1 MTNEKE
7 PTRGLNFVKKWGR
20 ARPAF
25 ASLVDFCSDI
35 SKIDYGIGQALS
47 SFFGSQLGV
56 DRKLKF
62 WHCEMRH
69 FPKLNERAGHETS
82 DAASATEQYYND
94 YNYPFEGHPSGLADP
109 YFKDD
114 PLQPDAKGIP
124 FRIIHTRSITNDRAK
139 MAALSFIEQDDFLR
153 DIFNW
158 GGTGDAG
165 AWDGK
170 NLLGIDYSKR
180 LATKSEI
187 IEEAK
192 SNWFVWSNGNPMNPK
207 SLDIEKHGVTVIS
220 DSAIR
225 TWNWYLKHTDQ
236 HLVSAD
242 RIDDIANKFRGE
254 PWSTPTALKSFR
266 LDWPVM
272 RNIEEASQL
281 TETTITK
288 TIEELVKNHLGNS
301 MRTTILE
308 KMKRDFARTEDD
320 PRWRYEGIDEL
331 EVHEMW
337 TGRWDRYVQ
346 AIKPLGQKAEWNLET
361 DETASSETSREELEA
376 KLDNAENIMD
386 KVIERLDKIDQKS
399 QGGHTVSKSGEAITV
414 ERISPAPANALR
426 EMQMVQMAMSDP
438 VKFKTATAAI
448 YTKMRGK
455 LKDGVVVEEAFQTIT
470 FVGYKKTVSGDD
482 TTYVGLA
489 ELANDAFKDHFFGMH
504 PPHGGDEWV
513 TPEMIKW
520 ASGNKIIAKNVEIIC
535 PDPRTITKEIRNS
548 LTSK

>member
-25 ASLVDFCSDI
+25 ASLIDFCSDI
-35 SKIDYGIGQALS
+35 SKIDNGNGQALS

-82 DAASATEQYYND
+82 GAASATEEYYNN

-114 PLQPDAKGIP
+114 PLQPDTKGIP

-236 HLVSAD
+236 RLVTAD
-242 RIDDIANKFRGE
+242 RIEDIANKFRGE

-281 TETTITK
+281 SETTITK
-288 TIEELVKNHLGNS
+288 TIEDLVTNYLGDS
-301 MRTTILE
+301 MRSTVLE
-308 KMKRDFARTEDD
+308 KMNRDFVRTKEDKQ
-320 PRWRYEGIDEL
+320 WQYEGVDGGM
-331 EVHEMW
+331 VHEKYTDMW
-337 TGRWDRYVQ
+337 ELYVN
-346 AIKPLGQKAEWNLET
+346 AIKPLGQKAEWALET
-361 DETASSETSREELEA
+361 GEEPEQTQPPSELMK
-376 KLDNAENIMD
+376 KLDDAEKVMD
-386 KVIERLDKIDQKS
+386 GILKRFSIIDDKTK
-399 QGGHTVSKSGEAITV
+399 GGHAVTKSGNEITV
-414 ERISPAPANALR
+414 ERISPAPENALR
-426 EMQMVQMAMSDP
+426 EMQMIQVAMLDP
-438 VKFKTATAAI
+438 VPFETASAAI
-448 YTKMRGK
+448 YTKLEGK
-455 LKDGVVVEEAFQTIT
+455 LKNGLAVDEDFQTTT
-470 FVGYKKTVSGDD
+470 FVGYKKTVSSSK
-482 TTYVGLA
+482 TNYEGLA
-489 ELANDAFKDHFFGMH
+489 ELANKTFDLHFSGMR
-504 PPHGGDEWV
+504 PAHGSDQWV

-520 ASGNKIIAKNVEIIC
+520 ASGGKKTAKNVEIIC

-548 LTSK
+548 LTS